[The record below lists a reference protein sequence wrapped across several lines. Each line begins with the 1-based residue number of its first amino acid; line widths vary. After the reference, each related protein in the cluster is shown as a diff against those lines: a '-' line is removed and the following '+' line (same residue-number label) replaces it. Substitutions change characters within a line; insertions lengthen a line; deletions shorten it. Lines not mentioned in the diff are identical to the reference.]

1 MTKITMNA
9 NQVLSSSASVLLAGV
24 VAISAAPFAAQAQQP
39 TVKVD
44 GSSTVFPIME
54 VAAAEFQKANAGTRV
69 TVGVSGTGAGFR
81 KFCAGETDIS
91 NASRPITAKEM
102 GDCKKNG
109 ISYVELPIAYD
120 GLAVVVHPQNT
131 WTNQLTLP
139 ELKAIWEPGSKISNW
154 SQVRPGFP
162 NRPLK
167 LFGAGAASGTF
178 DYFTEAVN
186 GKSKAIRTD
195 FTPSEDDNVLVQG
208 VSRDTGAMGFFGK
221 AYVEENKGRIKAVP
235 IVPPGKTTGVLP
247 TDANVQSG
255 AYTPLSRPLFIYVST
270 KAAARPE
277 VSRFVSFTIQNGAK
291 LAKEAK
297 YVAFPARAYTQI
309 ATKFTGR
316 RTGTIFGGKEEIG
329 LTIDELLKR
338 EAKE

>member
-1 MTKITMNA
+1 MNA
-9 NQVLSSSASVLLAGV
+9 NKVSNQFFTGSASVLLAGI
-24 VAISAAPFAAQAQQP
+24 VAIATNPFAAQAQQP

-54 VAAAEFQKANAGTRV
+54 VAAAEFQRSNPGIRV

-91 NASRPITAKEM
+91 NASRPITSKEM
-102 GDCKKNG
+102 EACKSKG
-109 ISYVELPIAYD
+109 ITYIELPVAYD
-120 GLAVVVHPQNT
+120 GLAVVVHPQNN
-131 WTNQLTLP
+131 WVNQLTIA
-139 ELKAIWEPGSKISNW
+139 ELKAMWQPGSKVNNW

-186 GKSKAIRTD
+186 GKSKSIRTD

-208 VSRDTGAMGFFGK
+208 VSRDPNALAFFGK
-221 AYVEENKGRIKAVP
+221 AYVEENKGRVKAVP
-235 IVPPGKTTGVLP
+235 IVPPGKTTGVMP
-247 TDANVQSG
+247 TDANVQNGS
-255 AYTPLSRPLFIYVST
+255 YTPLSRPLFIYVNS

-277 VSRFVSFTIQNGAK
+277 VSKFVSFTIQNGAK

-297 YVAFPARAYTQI
+297 FVAFPVRAYTNI
-309 ATKFTGR
+309 ATKFSSR
-316 RTGTIFGGKEEIG
+316 KTGTIFGGKEEIG